1 MTEEQVTVAQIP
13 DISLQFD
20 GQVTKDTRVGY
31 SGFIVGAENLLE
43 VVKSL
48 RDEWGFDYLSSVTG
62 VDYLPEG
69 KMEVVYHLYRT
80 IGGPALVLKVQ
91 VPRDEAVVP
100 SLYDLYKS
108 ADWQEREAWD
118 LLGIRFEGHPDL
130 RRILTWEGFAG
141 HPLRKDWKEAYFEEE
156 TKPYK
161 SRWPEGQTGH
171 IEDKNPYQDN
181 VQYPSGFD
189 PDEWIPAAEEALY
202 ASAKKIGRDEE
213 LHTDTVVVNLGPQ
226 HPSTHGVFRMVA
238 ALDGE
243 TGGVPET
250 GGRVLTP
257 QS

>member
-20 GQVTKDTRVGY
+20 GRVVKDTRVGY
-31 SGFIVGAENLLE
+31 SGFVVGAENLLE

-69 KMEVVYHLYRT
+69 KMEVVYHLYRS

-91 VPRDEAVVP
+91 VPRDAAVVP

-130 RRILTWEGFAG
+130 RRI
-141 HPLRKDWKEAYFEEE
+141 
-156 TKPYK
+156 
-161 SRWPEGQTGH
+161 
-171 IEDKNPYQDN
+171 
-181 VQYPSGFD
+181 
-189 PDEWIPAAEEALY
+189 
-202 ASAKKIGRDEE
+202 
-213 LHTDTVVVNLGPQ
+213 
-226 HPSTHGVFRMVA
+226 
-238 ALDGE
+238 
-243 TGGVPET
+243 
-250 GGRVLTP
+250 
-257 QS
+257 